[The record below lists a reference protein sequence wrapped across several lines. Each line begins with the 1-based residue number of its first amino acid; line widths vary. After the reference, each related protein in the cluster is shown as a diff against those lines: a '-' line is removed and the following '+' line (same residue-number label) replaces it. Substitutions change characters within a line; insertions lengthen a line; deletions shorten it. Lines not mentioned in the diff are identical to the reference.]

1 MEDLERYAWEIAIQ
15 SGQAYGTTLNAV
27 RRLATGKGQE
37 VSYKNVDAR
46 LKAPTN
52 RQQKRRF
59 MRMLGVSKGAT
70 KKRAASLKV
79 VR

>member
-1 MEDLERYAWEIAIQ
+1 MQDLERYAWGIAIQ
-15 SGQAYGTTLNAV
+15 SGQDYETTLNAV

-37 VSYKNVDAR
+37 MAYKNIDAR

-52 RQQKRRF
+52 RQRKRHIMKR
-59 MRMLGVSKGAT
+59 LGLLKGAT
-70 KKRAASLKV
+70 RKRAASLKV